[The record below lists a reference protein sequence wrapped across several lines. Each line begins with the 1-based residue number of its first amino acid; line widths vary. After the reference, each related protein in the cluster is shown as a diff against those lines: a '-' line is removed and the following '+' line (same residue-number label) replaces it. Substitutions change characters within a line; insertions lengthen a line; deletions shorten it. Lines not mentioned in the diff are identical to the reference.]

1 MKTNFIKTAI
11 ITITLTFTILL
22 NATAQA
28 PDIEWQRALG
38 GTDYDW
44 ASSIQ
49 QTSDGGYIVAGYS
62 SSTDGDV
69 TGNHDSTDFW
79 VVKLN
84 SVGTIQWQ
92 KALGGTD
99 YDWAS
104 SIQQTSDGGYI
115 VAGWSESTDGDVT
128 GNHGYIDCWVVKLNS
143 NGNIQW
149 QKALGGTERDF
160 AYSIQQTA
168 DGGYIVAGFTTST
181 DGDVTGN
188 HGDYDAWVVKLKA
201 GSTGISES
209 FTGSSF
215 SIPPNPAT
223 DRVRFPVESDVQLH
237 SLTGQFITEAK
248 NTRSLD
254 ITGLPAGMY
263 FIALTNSN
271 GQIIQRDKIVKQ

>member
-28 PDIEWQRALG
+28 PDIEWQR
-38 GTDYDW
+38 
-44 ASSIQ
+44 
-49 QTSDGGYIVAGYS
+49 
-62 SSTDGDV
+62 
-69 TGNHDSTDFW
+69 
-79 VVKLN
+79 
-84 SVGTIQWQ
+84 
-92 KALGGTD
+92 ALGGTD